1 MKAVSKF
8 ITAAATAAMATVSL
22 AAPAEARDRYGRRD
36 NVDVG
41 DIITGAVVIGG
52 VIAAADAIGNA
63 GRGGYGGYGG
73 RGGYGGYGYD
83 RYGRGGERG
92 AVQACAYQAERYG
105 RGRVQITDVQR
116 HGGNS
121 YRVRGIIAGGY
132 DQYDRGY
139 DRSRDRDYGRY
150 DYNRGD
156 RDAFTC
162 SARSNGRVT
171 DFRLH
176 DRANRGYDRGYDRR
190 YDRGYR
196 Y

>member
-52 VIAAADAIGNA
+52 VIAAADAIGNV
-63 GRGGYGGYGG
+63 GRGGY
-73 RGGYGGYGYD
+73 GGYGGYGYD

-121 YRVRGIIAGGY
+121 YRVRGVIAGGY

-150 DYNRGD
+150 DYDRGD

-171 DFRLH
+171 DFRLQ
-176 DRANRGYDRGYDRR
+176 DRANRGYDQG

-196 Y
+196 RY

>member
-8 ITAAATAAMATVSL
+8 ITAAATAAVASVSL

-36 NVDVG
+36 NDIDIG

-52 VIAAADAIGNA
+52 VIAAADALGNI
-63 GRGGYGGYGG
+63 GRGGYGGYG
-73 RGGYGGYGYD
+73 GYD

-105 RGRVQITDVQR
+105 RGRVQIVDVQR
-116 HGGNS
+116 RGGNS

-132 DQYDRGY
+132 DRYDRGY
-139 DRSRDRDYGRY
+139 DRRYDRDYGRY
-150 DYNRGD
+150 DYDRGD
-156 RDAFTC
+156 RDSFTC

-176 DRANRGYDRGYDRR
+176 DRDYRGYDRGYRR
-190 YDRGYR
+190 Y
-196 Y
+196 